1 MKCHTTLLKNS
12 RKTLVKG
19 EQNDDP
25 YSKPV
30 LCPIV
35 ISRFFLRCQCPQF
48 LCSFRRQNSKTLNKI
63 HVFLA
68 LKFKCMKKGQFL
80 FTFLALCFW
89 LENSNDFKHDLK
101 ILVSFYARKFKLFM
115 TFEAL

>member
-12 RKTLVKG
+12 RKTLVNG

-48 LCSFRRQNSKTLNKI
+48 LCSFRRQNSKTLNYI
-63 HVFLA
+63 Y
-68 LKFKCMKKGQFL
+68 
-80 FTFLALCFW
+80 FW
-89 LENSNDFKHDLK
+89 RENSNVGKNENENFNYIFRASVL
-101 ILVSFYARKFKLFM
+101 A
-115 TFEAL
+115 